1 MAGTTTQFVKRIRDI
16 MRNDPGINGDAQR
29 IEQLSWILFLKVY
42 DDREQ
47 VWDIDQD
54 DYESIIPEGMH
65 WREWAE
71 DNKDGKA
78 LTSDELLDFVNNK
91 LLPAL
96 KNITV
101 TEETPISKAIVKD
114 AFIDA
119 NNYMKNGVLLR
130 QVVNVVNEVDF
141 TDPKDRHLFGDI
153 YESILKE
160 LQSAGSSGEFYTPR
174 ALTDFIAETLKPKLG
189 QRIADLAC
197 GTGGFLVS
205 ALNILS
211 KQVHSVEDREL
222 YNKAVFGIEKK
233 GQPYILAVTN
243 LLLHDVDNPDIVH
256 GNSLEKRVTEYTD
269 KDKFDLIMMNPPFG
283 GSELPIIKQNFPTDL
298 QSSETA
304 DLFLA
309 LIMYR
314 IKDNGKVGVI
324 LPDGFLFGN
333 DGAKLNIKKRMLK
346 DFNLHT
352 IIRLP
357 GSIFSPYT
365 SIATNILFF
374 DKTGP
379 TKETWFYRLD
389 MPKGYKHFSKTRPMK
404 LKHFDP
410 VREWW
415 NGRHEIQDEDGNYK
429 SRAYTPEELAKNNYN
444 FDLCGF
450 PTETEEILPP
460 FELMDK
466 YQKERKELNAKID
479 KQLSIIKQLLEEDD

>member
-42 DDREQ
+42 DDRER
-47 VWDIDQD
+47 VWKIDQD
-54 DYESIIPEGMH
+54 DYESIIPEGMRWH
-65 WREWAE
+65 EWAH
-71 DNKDGKA
+71 DKKDGKA

-101 TEETPISKAIVKD
+101 TDETPISKAIVKD
-114 AFIDA
+114 TFIDA
-119 NNYMKNGVLLR
+119 NNYMKNGILLR
-130 QVVNVVNEVDF
+130 QVINVVDEVDF

-174 ALTDFIAETLKPKLG
+174 ALTDFIAETLRPKLG

-314 IKDNGKVGVI
+314 LKYKGKVGVI

-404 LKHFDP
+404 LEHFDP

-415 NGRHEIQDEDGNYK
+415 NDRCEIQDEDGNYK
-429 SRAYTPEELAKNNYN
+429 SKAYTPEELAKNNYN

-450 PTETEEILPP
+450 PTETEEVLPP

-479 KQLSIIKQLLEEDD
+479 KQLSSIKQLLEEDD

>member
-42 DDREQ
+42 DDRER
-47 VWDIDQD
+47 VWKIDQD
-54 DYESIIPEGMH
+54 DYESIIPEGMRWH
-65 WREWAE
+65 EWAH
-71 DNKDGKA
+71 DKKDGKA

-101 TEETPISKAIVKD
+101 TDETPISKAIVKD
-114 AFIDA
+114 TFIDA
-119 NNYMKNGVLLR
+119 NNYMKNGILLR
-130 QVVNVVNEVDF
+130 QVINVVDEVDF

-314 IKDNGKVGVI
+314 LKDKGKVGVI

-404 LKHFDP
+404 LEHFDP

-415 NGRHEIQDEDGNYK
+415 NDRCEIQDEDGNYK
-429 SRAYTPEELAKNNYN
+429 SKAYTPEELAKNNYN

-450 PTETEEILPP
+450 PTETEEVLPP

-466 YQKERKELNAKID
+466 YQKERKKLNTKID

>member
-42 DDREQ
+42 DDRER
-47 VWDIDQD
+47 VWKIDQD
-54 DYESIIPEGMH
+54 DYESIIPEGMRWH
-65 WREWAE
+65 EWAH
-71 DNKDGKA
+71 DKKDGKA

-101 TEETPISKAIVKD
+101 TDETPISKAIVKD
-114 AFIDA
+114 TFIDA
-119 NNYMKNGVLLR
+119 NNYMKNGILLR
-130 QVVNVVNEVDF
+130 QVINVVDEVDF

-314 IKDNGKVGVI
+314 LKYKGKVGVI

-404 LKHFDP
+404 LEHFDP

-415 NGRHEIQDEDGNYK
+415 NDRCEIQDEDGNYK
-429 SRAYTPEELAKNNYN
+429 SKAYTPEELAKNNYN

-450 PTETEEILPP
+450 PTETEEVLPP

-479 KQLSIIKQLLEEDD
+479 KQLSSIKQLLEEDD

>member
-1 MAGTTTQFVKRIRDI
+1 MTGTTTQFVKRIRDI

-65 WREWAE
+65 WHEWAH
-71 DNKDGKA
+71 DKKDGKA

-91 LLPAL
+91 LLPTL

-101 TEETPISKAIVKD
+101 TNETPISKAIVKD

-130 QVVNVVNEVDF
+130 QVVNVVDEVDF

-174 ALTDFIAETLKPKLG
+174 ALTDFIAEILKPKLG

-205 ALNILS
+205 ALNILN

-333 DGAKLNIKKRMLK
+333 DGAKFNIKKRMLK

-404 LKHFDP
+404 LEHFDP
-410 VREWW
+410 VCKWW
-415 NGRHEIQDEDGNYK
+415 NDRHEIQDENGNYK
-429 SRAYTPEELAKNNYN
+429 SKAYTPEELAENNYN

-450 PTETEEILPP
+450 PTETEEVLPP

-479 KQLSIIKQLLEEDD
+479 KHLSIIKQLLEEDD

>member
-1 MAGTTTQFVKRIRDI
+1 MADTTQFVKNIRNI

-47 VWDIDQD
+47 VWQFYND
-54 DYESIIPEGMH
+54 DYESIIPKGMH
-65 WREWAE
+65 WHEWAKDE
-71 DNKDGKA
+71 KDGNS
-78 LTSDELLDFVNNK
+78 LTGDELLNFVNDQ

-101 TEETPISKAIVKD
+101 TNETPISKAVVKD

-174 ALTDFIAETLKPKLG
+174 ALTDFIAETLQPKLG
-189 QRIADLAC
+189 EKIADLAC

-205 ALNILS
+205 ALNLLRP
-211 KQVHSVEDREL
+211 QVKGVEGQRL
-222 YNKAVFGIEKK
+222 YNNSVFGIEKK
-233 GQPYILAVTN
+233 GQPYILAITN
-243 LLLHDVDNPDIVH
+243 LLLHDVDNPDIIH
-256 GNSLEKRVTEYTD
+256 GNSLEKKVTEYTD
-269 KDKFDLIMMNPPFG
+269 EDKFDVIMMNPPFG
-283 GSELPIIKQNFPTDL
+283 GSELDIIKQNFPTDL
-298 QSSETA
+298 QSKETA

-314 IKDNGKVGVI
+314 LKDNGRVGVI

-333 DGAKLNIKKRMLK
+333 DTAKINLKKRMLEQY
-346 DFNLHT
+346 NLHT

-374 DKTGP
+374 DKTGS

-389 MPKGYKHFSKTRPMK
+389 MPEGYKHFSKTRPMK
-404 LKHFDP
+404 LEHFQP
-410 VREWW
+410 VRDWW
-415 NGRHEIQDEDGNYK
+415 NNRHEIQDEQGNYK
-429 SRAYTPEELAKNNYN
+429 SKAYTPEELATNDYN
-444 FDLCGF
+444 FDLCGI
-450 PTETEEILPP
+450 PTESEEVLPP
-460 FELMDK
+460 EELMAK
-466 YQKERKELNAKID
+466 YAEERARLNKNID
-479 KQLSIIKQLLEEDD
+479 KTLAAIKMLLEEDD

>member
-1 MAGTTTQFVKRIRDI
+1 MARANTQFVKRIQDI

-42 DDREQ
+42 DDREMI
-47 VWDIDQD
+47 WEISRDN
-54 DYESIIPEGMH
+54 YLSIIPAGFH
-65 WREWAE
+65 WHEWAV
-71 DNKDGKA
+71 DNKDGQS
-78 LTSDELLDFVNNK
+78 LTGDELLDFVNNK

-96 KNITV
+96 KEITV
-101 TEETPISKAIVKD
+101 TPDTPISKAIVKD

-119 NNYMKNGVLLR
+119 NNYMKNGILLR
-130 QVVNVVNEVDF
+130 QVLNVVNDVDF
-141 TDPKDRHLFGDI
+141 TDPKDRHLFNDI
-153 YESILKE
+153 YEGILKE
-160 LQSAGSSGEFYTPR
+160 LQSAGNSGEFYTPR

-189 QRIADLAC
+189 EKMADLAC
-197 GTGGFLVS
+197 GTGGFLTS
-205 ALNILS
+205 TLNLLRP
-211 KQVHSVEDREL
+211 QVKTVEDRDQ
-222 YNKAVFGIEKK
+222 YNHAVFGIEKK

-243 LLLHDVDNPDIVH
+243 LLLHDVDDPDIIH
-256 GNSLEKRVTEYTD
+256 GNSLERRVTEYED
-269 KDKFDLIMMNPPFG
+269 DEKFDIIMMNPPFG
-283 GSELPIIKQNFPTDL
+283 GSELPIIKQNFPNDL

-314 IKDNGKVGVI
+314 LKDNGRVGII
-324 LPDGFLFGN
+324 LPDGFLFGD
-333 DGAKLNIKKRMLK
+333 DGAKINIKKRMLH

-374 DKTGP
+374 DKTKP
-379 TKETWFYRLD
+379 TEETWFYRLD

-404 LKHFDP
+404 LEHFDP

-415 NGRHEIQDEDGNYK
+415 NNRHEIKEGDNYK
-429 SRAYTPEELAKNNYN
+429 SRAYTVKELEDNNYN

-450 PTETEEILPP
+450 PTETEEVLPP
-460 FELMDK
+460 QELMQQ
-466 YQKERKELNAKID
+466 YSQERAQLNAQID
-479 KQLSIIKQLLEEDD
+479 KTLGAIKQLLEEDD

>member
-1 MAGTTTQFVKRIRDI
+1 MPT
-16 MRNDPGINGDAQR
+16 
-29 IEQLSWILFLKVY
+29 LK
-42 DDREQ
+42 E
-47 VWDIDQD
+47 
-54 DYESIIPEGMH
+54 
-65 WREWAE
+65 
-71 DNKDGKA
+71 
-78 LTSDELLDFVNNK
+78 
-91 LLPAL
+91 
-96 KNITV
+96 ITV
-101 TEETPISKAIVKD
+101 TPDTPISKAIVKD
-114 AFIDA
+114 AFIDT

-130 QVVNVVNEVDF
+130 QVVNVVDEVDF

-189 QRIADLAC
+189 EKIADLAC

-205 ALNILS
+205 SLNIL
-211 KQVHSVEDREL
+211 KNQVKTVEDRQK
-222 YNKAVFGIEKK
+222 YNDAVFGIEKK

-243 LLLHDVDNPDIVH
+243 LLLHDVDNPDIIH
-256 GNSLEKRVTEYTD
+256 GNSLEKKVTEYTD
-269 KDKFDLIMMNPPFG
+269 DDKFDVIMMNPPFG

-314 IKDNGKVGVI
+314 IKDNGRVGVI

-357 GSIFSPYT
+357 GSIFNPYT
-365 SIATNILFF
+365 SIDTNILFF
-374 DKTGP
+374 DKKGS
-379 TKETWFYRLD
+379 TKQTWFYRLD
-389 MPKGYKHFSKTRPMK
+389 MPEGYKHFSKTRPMK
-404 LKHFDP
+404 LEHFKP
-410 VREWW
+410 VRDWW
-415 NGRHEIQDEDGNYK
+415 NDRHEIQDEDGNYK
-429 SRAYTPEELAKNNYN
+429 SKAYTPEELADNDYN

-450 PTETEEILPP
+450 PTETEEVLPP
-460 FELMDK
+460 MELMDK
-466 YQKERKELNAKID
+466 YTKERANLNAQID
-479 KQLSIIKQLLEEDD
+479 KTLAAVKKLLEEDD

>member
-1 MAGTTTQFVKRIRDI
+1 MVGTTQFVKKIRDI

-42 DDREQ
+42 DDRELI
-47 VWDIDQD
+47 WEINQD

-65 WREWAE
+65 WREWAK

-78 LTSDELLDFVNNK
+78 LTGDELLNFINNQ
-91 LLPAL
+91 LLPTL
-96 KNITV
+96 KETTV
-101 TEETPISKAIVKD
+101 TPDTPISKAIVKD
-114 AFIDA
+114 AFVDA

-141 TDPKDRHLFGDI
+141 TDPKDRHLFGVI

-189 QRIADLAC
+189 ERIADLAC

-205 ALNILS
+205 SLNIL
-211 KQVHSVEDREL
+211 KRQVNTVEDQQK
-222 YNKAVFGIEKK
+222 YDNAVFGIEKK

-243 LLLHDVDNPDIVH
+243 LLLHDVDNPDIIH
-256 GNSLEKRVTEYTD
+256 GNSLEKKVTEYTE
-269 KDKFDLIMMNPPFG
+269 KDKFNVIMMNPPFG

-314 IKDNGKVGVI
+314 LKENGRVGVI

-333 DGAKLNIKKRMLK
+333 DGAKVNIKKRMLK

-374 DKTGP
+374 DKTGS
-379 TKETWFYRLD
+379 TKQTWFYRLD
-389 MPKGYKHFSKTRPMK
+389 MPEGYKHFSKTRPMK
-404 LKHFDP
+404 LEHFDP
-410 VREWW
+410 VCEWW
-415 NGRHEIQDEDGNYK
+415 NNRHELKDENDNYK
-429 SRAYTPEELAKNNYN
+429 SRAYTPEDLADNDYN

-450 PTETEEILPP
+450 PTESEEVLPP
-460 FELMDK
+460 FELIDK
-466 YQKERKELNAKID
+466 YQDERAELNKQID
-479 KQLSIIKQLLEEDD
+479 QQLAVIKKLLEEDD